1 MKRKNLIL
9 TSLVL
14 ATSLSLSAC
23 TTKKDNPVESLKILQ
38 IKQSTSENYSFKT
51 LDFNLGEKSINLSS
65 GKKLPY
71 LLRGIMS
78 VPQNSSDEKL
88 KPVFIL
94 HGCHDNDNIKRFD
107 TGFKYLTEYLAK
119 NGYLAIS
126 LDVNATYDW
135 KFGDSNEYNAMPI
148 VFEEHLNSLKD
159 ANSGKKI
166 YDVDLKNKVDF
177 DNMAI
182 IGHSTA
188 GEIIFRIVDDQN
200 KKGVNINTLLAIAP
214 TVNTDTNFNVEVG
227 DVSILAGGLD
237 GDVTDLPGVGIYN
250 SLTDY
255 NKQNIVAA
263 TILKNANHN
272 YFNSEVEKN
281 DAQMLGIDLKNQISR
296 ENQEEF
302 LQNFTVDFL
311 NASFKKKYGNTI
323 YDIKSPTVNK
333 INGYDAITYLQTSK
347 SKNLVDITKLDNF
360 KATNSVSNIE
370 LLKESLSAP
379 LDTAVGAYL
388 PTGKDPYI
396 NLLKF
401 KWEDKDT
408 KLSFKPLV
416 SDFSKFDNIE
426 INALVD
432 GSDELN
438 KKNSSQSISV
448 ELVDNKGNKQI
459 VKISSDSNLLP
470 YPNGEIENLDLGDKV
485 LSIWNTITP
494 LSNIRIPLSLFE
506 DINLSNITEV
516 NLLFNDTDSGALMFE
531 SFIID

>member
-23 TTKKDNPVESLKILQ
+23 TTKKDNPVESLKTLQ
-38 IKQSTSENYSFKT
+38 IEQSTSGSYDFKT
-51 LDFNLGEKSINLSS
+51 LDFNLGEKSINLST
-65 GKKLPY
+65 GKELSY

-78 VPQNSSDEKL
+78 IPQNSSDEKL

-135 KFGDSNEYNAMPI
+135 KFGDNNEYNTMPI

-188 GEIIFRIVDDQN
+188 GEIIFKIVEDQN
-200 KKGVNINTLLAIAP
+200 KKGVNINTLLALAP
-214 TVNTDTNFNVEVG
+214 TVNTNTNFDVEIG
-227 DVSILAGGLD
+227 DVSILVGGLD
-237 GDVTDLPGVGIYN
+237 GDVADLTGIGIYDTL
-250 SLTDY
+250 SDY
-255 NKQNIVAA
+255 KKQNLLAGTV
-263 TILKNANHN
+263 LKNANHN

-281 DAQMLGIDLKNQISR
+281 DAESLGVDLKKQLTR
-296 ENQEEF
+296 KEQEEF
-302 LQNFTVDFL
+302 LQSFTVDFL
-311 NASFKKKYGNTI
+311 NASFEKKFENTI

-333 INGYDAITYLQTSK
+333 INGYDVITYLQTSK
-347 SKNLVDITKLDNF
+347 SESLVDITKLDNF
-360 KATNSVSNIE
+360 KTSGSNTSTE
-370 LLKESLSAP
+370 LLKESLIAP
-379 LDTAVGAYL
+379 IDTAAGAYL
-388 PTGKDPYI
+388 PTSNDSYI
-396 NLLKF
+396 NLLNL
-401 KWEDKDT
+401 KWNNKDAA
-408 KLSFKPLV
+408 LSFKPLV
-416 SDFSKFDNIE
+416 NDFSKFNNIE
-426 INALVD
+426 INAFVD
-432 GSDELN
+432 GSDSLN
-438 KKNSSQSISV
+438 KKGESQSISV
-448 ELVDNKGNKQI
+448 ELVDNKGNNQ
-459 VKISSDSNLLP
+459 VVEISKDSNLLQ
-470 YPNGEIENLDLGDKV
+470 YPNGKIEELDLGNKV
-485 LSIWNTITP
+485 LKMWDTITP
-494 LSNIRIPLSLFE
+494 LSNIRIPLSLFNN
-506 DINLSNITEV
+506 INLGDIKEF
-516 NLLFNDTDSGALMFE
+516 NLIFDKSDSGALMFE

>member
-1 MKRKNLIL
+1 M
-9 TSLVL
+9 
-14 ATSLSLSAC
+14 
-23 TTKKDNPVESLKILQ
+23 
-38 IKQSTSENYSFKT
+38 
-51 LDFNLGEKSINLSS
+51 LGI
-65 GKKLPY
+65 
-71 LLRGIMS
+71 
-78 VPQNSSDEKL
+78 
-88 KPVFIL
+88 
-94 HGCHDNDNIKRFD
+94 
-107 TGFKYLTEYLAK
+107 
-119 NGYLAIS
+119 
-126 LDVNATYDW
+126 
-135 KFGDSNEYNAMPI
+135 
-148 VFEEHLNSLKD
+148 
-159 ANSGKKI
+159 
-166 YDVDLKNKVDF
+166 DLK
-177 DNMAI
+177 
-182 IGHSTA
+182 S
-188 GEIIFRIVDDQN
+188 
-200 KKGVNINTLLAIAP
+200 
-214 TVNTDTNFNVEVG
+214 
-227 DVSILAGGLD
+227 
-237 GDVTDLPGVGIYN
+237 VGIYN

-311 NASFKKKYGNTI
+311 NASFKKKYGNTIYDIKSPTVNKINGYDAITYLQTSKSKNLVDITKLDNSSFKKKYGNTI